1 MKHLFRLAWLLLTH
15 RFRARVSPLGP
26 VRTAFRVWP
35 TDLDVLMHVN
45 NGVYLSLMDL
55 GRVDLMMRSGM
66 VRAIRARGWHPVVVA
81 QTIQYRRSLKLLDRF
96 DIVTRVVLW
105 DDKAILLAQEFV
117 RPGGE
122 TVATALVRGRFLS
135 SSGTV
140 PIGDLIASV
149 GNPGQPADAPAYA
162 REWNSAQATW
172 QGS

>member
-15 RFRARVSPLGP
+15 RFYPRVAPTGRAR
-26 VRTAFRVWP
+26 THFRVWL

-55 GRVDLMMRSGM
+55 GRVDLMLRSGM
-66 VRAIRARGWHPVVVA
+66 LAAVRKRGWYPVVVA

-96 DIVTRVVLW
+96 EIETRVLGW
-105 DDKAILLAQEFV
+105 DDKAILLAQEFL
-117 RPGGE
+117 RPDGDII
-122 TVATALVRGRFLS
+122 ATALVRGRFLS

-140 PIGDLIASV
+140 PMADLIAAV
-149 GNPGQPADAPAYA
+149 GNPEMPADLPAYA
-162 REWNSAQATW
+162 REWNAAQATW